1 MDALENLVAQQEIR
15 DLSARYAMSLDD
27 HDWDALAQLWTE
39 DAVWSIGDVIFDG
52 RQAVMG
58 FLRGCLTE
66 DYFAKHINGQSLIE
80 VNEDG
85 ITATGQTDV
94 LWLAQNFETQVMA
107 RYVDSYVK
115 VDGRWLFKHREEF
128 GVAYRPG
135 PVSSGPMAIGGP
147 TMR

>member
-1 MDALENLVAQQEIR
+1 MDALENLIAQQEIR
-15 DLSARYAMSLDD
+15 DLSARYAMFLDD

-39 DAVWSIGDVIFDG
+39 DAAWSIGDTVFGG
-52 RQAVMG
+52 RGAVMG
-58 FLRGCLTE
+58 FLSGCLSA

-80 VNEDG
+80 VNQDG
-85 ITATGQTDV
+85 VTATGRTDV

-107 RYVDSYVK
+107 RYVDTYVK
-115 VDGRWLFKHREEF
+115 AGGRWLFKHRQEV

>member
-115 VDGRWLFKHREEF
+115 VDGRWLFKHREEI
-128 GVAYRPG
+128 GVAHRPG

>member
-15 DLSARYAMSLDD
+15 DLSAKYAMLLDD

-39 DAVWSIGDVIFDG
+39 DAVWSIGGIVFDG
-52 RQAVMG
+52 RKAVMD
-58 FLRGCLTE
+58 FLSGCLTE

-85 ITATGQTDV
+85 ITATGKTDV

-115 VDGRWLFKHREEF
+115 VDGRWMFKHREEV
-128 GVAYRPG
+128 GIAYRPG

>member
-15 DLSARYAMSLDD
+15 DLSAKYAMFLDD
-27 HDWDALAQLWTE
+27 HDWDALGGLWSE
-39 DAVWSIGDVIFDG
+39 DAVWSIGDIVFAG
-52 RQAVMG
+52 RQAVMA
-58 FLRGCLTE
+58 FLSGCLIE
-66 DYFAKHINGQSLIE
+66 DYFAKHINGQSLIV

-85 ITATGQTDV
+85 VTATGKTDV

-115 VDGRWLFKHREEF
+115 VGGHWLFKHREEV
-128 GVAYRPG
+128 GIDYRPG
-135 PVSSGPMAIGGP
+135 PVSSGPAAIGGP

>member
-15 DLSARYAMSLDD
+15 DLSARYAMFLDD
-27 HDWDALAQLWTE
+27 HDWDALARLWTE
-39 DAVWSIGDVIFDG
+39 DAVWSIGDIIFDG
-52 RQAVMG
+52 RPAVMG

-85 ITATGQTDV
+85 ISATGKTDV

-115 VDGRWLFKHREEF
+115 VDGRWLFKHREEIA
-128 GVAYRPG
+128 VAYRPG

>member
-15 DLSARYAMSLDD
+15 DLSAKYAMFLDD
-27 HDWDALAQLWTE
+27 HDWDALGGLWTE
-39 DAVWSIGDVIFDG
+39 DAVWSIGDIVFAG
-52 RQAVMG
+52 RQAVMA
-58 FLRGCLTE
+58 FLSGCLTE

-85 ITATGQTDV
+85 VTATGKTDV
-94 LWLAQNFETQVMA
+94 LWLAQNFETQVMG
-107 RYVDSYVK
+107 RYVDTYVK
-115 VDGRWLFKHREEF
+115 VGGRWMFFRREEV
-128 GVAYRPG
+128 GIAYRPG